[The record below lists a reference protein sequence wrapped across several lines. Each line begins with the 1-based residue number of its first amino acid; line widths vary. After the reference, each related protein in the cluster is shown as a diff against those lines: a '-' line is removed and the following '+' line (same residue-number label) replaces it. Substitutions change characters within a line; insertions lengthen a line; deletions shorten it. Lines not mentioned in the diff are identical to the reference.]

1 MEVLTLSLLGVGLA
15 ADAFTVSVTSGLL
28 IQRIKLNKALKIA
41 LFFGGFQALMPILGW
56 MIGLSFREW
65 IVEIDHWV
73 VFGVLGAIGGKMIYE
88 ALWGDSE
95 EAAFNPLEFFTLLGL
110 AIATSIDALA
120 TGLGLSVIH
129 SSIFVAASLIGVIT
143 FVLSLIGVFLG
154 HRLGDILNTKVD
166 ILGGLILIVI
176 GSRILWE
183 HLMIVG

>member
-56 MIGLSFREW
+56 LIGLSFREW

-73 VFGVLGAIGGKMIYE
+73 VFGVLGYIGGKMIYE
-88 ALWGDSE
+88 AVWGDDE
-95 EAAFNPLEFFTLLGL
+95 TVAFNPLEFYTLLGL

-120 TGLGLSVIH
+120 TGLGLAVIH
-129 SSIFVAASLIGVIT
+129 TSIFMAAALIGIIT
-143 FVLSLIGVFLG
+143 FTLSLIGVFLG
-154 HRLGDILNTKVD
+154 HKLGDILSTKAD
-166 ILGGLILIVI
+166 IVGGVILIAI

-183 HLMIVG
+183 HLGLIA